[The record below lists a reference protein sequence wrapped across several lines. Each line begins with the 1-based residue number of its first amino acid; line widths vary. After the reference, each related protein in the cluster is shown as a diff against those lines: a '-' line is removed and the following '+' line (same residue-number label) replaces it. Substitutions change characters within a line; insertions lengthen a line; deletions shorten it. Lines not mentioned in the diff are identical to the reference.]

1 MNAKPISP
9 DHAKYTVRR
18 SETER
23 RGIVDNIPAT
33 GDQGMKLLAQP
44 VDYDQR
50 ADLHSLS
57 SMISVP
63 METGRFLPL
72 AVGITVAVKEVHQG
86 GLIHKDIKPDN
97 ILGHETSDVQL
108 TGVAIAS
115 RLPRER

>member
-86 GLIHKDIKPDN
+86 ALIHKEIKPNN
-97 ILGHETSDVQL
+97 ILVLATHDLQL
-108 TGVAIAS
+108 TASPIAS
-115 RLPRER
+115 LLPPER